1 MPAAFHVEERR
12 GTVAGTSRF
21 AVGMV
26 AVACPEPVRDQTVV
40 GVRDVRSLRYPKAK
54 HIRLPG
60 ALPVATGARR
70 VGVKRNRNVAVIE
83 IGDAT
88 AVMVG
93 RIVPAVYPAHD
104 SVVILALDVAGQ
116 FQSVRERVDGI
127 VPLLPYRAVQLR
139 EWDAVIVEGKAGLH
153 CIYLLYFLP
162 CQGRMVTSR
171 TNSLICRRSS
181 SRVARRFPLQVTP
194 AMHIRSTVCSAS
206 SPRKADSGT

>member
-1 MPAAFHVEERR
+1 MPLQIHLSGAHTYRAYRVDGVETASPLSRPADRQQDAVPAAFHVEERR

-104 SVVILALDVAGQ
+104 SVVIPSCRTVQ
-116 FQSVRERVDGI
+116 F
-127 VPLLPYRAVQLR
+127 
-139 EWDAVIVEGKAGLH
+139 
-153 CIYLLYFLP
+153 
-162 CQGRMVTSR
+162 
-171 TNSLICRRSS
+171 SS
-181 SRVARRFPLQVTP
+181 GNGMPS
-194 AMHIRSTVCSAS
+194 
-206 SPRKADSGT
+206 

>member
-1 MPAAFHVEERR
+1 MQAEGGVHDAAPDAQSIGRAVKVSLPLSRPADRQQDAVPAAFHVEERR

-40 GVRDVRSLRYPKAK
+40 GVRDVRSLRYPKTK

-116 FQSVRERVDGI
+116 FQSVRERVDGV

-139 EWDAVIVEGKAGLH
+139 EGDAVIVEGKAGLH
-153 CIYLLYFLP
+153 CIYLLYFCP
-162 CQGRMVTSR
+162 VRAEWSR
-171 TNSLICRRSS
+171 HGQI
-181 SRVARRFPLQVTP
+181 
-194 AMHIRSTVCSAS
+194 H
-206 SPRKADSGT
+206 